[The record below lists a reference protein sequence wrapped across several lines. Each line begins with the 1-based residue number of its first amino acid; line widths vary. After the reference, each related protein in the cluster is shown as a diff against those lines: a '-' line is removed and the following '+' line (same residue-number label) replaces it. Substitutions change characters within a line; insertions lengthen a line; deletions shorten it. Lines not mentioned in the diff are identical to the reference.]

1 MDAKHSLFL
10 QGMEINYII
19 IFCVLM
25 LIAYVFDLTS
35 SRTKIPSVIL
45 LLGLGFGIQ
54 QLTRSI
60 GISIPDLSE
69 FLPLL
74 GTIGLILIV
83 LEGSLELEWSP
94 DKLGTIRKSFLG
106 ALIPF
111 VLIALALAIL
121 FHVYGE
127 ASWKNSFINAIP
139 LCVISSAIA
148 IPSVRNLSSSNR
160 EYIIY
165 ESSLSDIIG
174 VLVFNFLA
182 LNTVIDGVAFLEF
195 GWQLLLI
202 TIISFVATVVLS
214 FLLSRIDHHI
224 KFVPIVL
231 LIILIYA
238 ISKIY
243 HLPGLVFI
251 LLFGLFIGN
260 LNKIKNNKWI
270 QKLKPDHL
278 HEEVERFHELIVE
291 GTFLI
296 RSLFFLLFGFLIESE
311 EIVNLSSL
319 KWALLVSGI
328 IIVIRFLQLKISRL
342 PVRPLWFIAPRGLI
356 TVLLFLSIPQGESIP
371 LVERS
376 MIIQVILITAVW
388 MMIGLMFN
396 KSESHT

>member
-1 MDAKHSLFL
+1 VDAKHSLFL

-60 GISIPDLSE
+60 GLSIPDLSE

-83 LEGSLELEWSP
+83 LEGSLELELSP
-94 DKLGTIRKSFLG
+94 GKLGTIRKSFLG
-106 ALIPF
+106 ALIPI
-111 VLIALALAIL
+111 VLLASALAWL
-121 FHVYGE
+121 FHEYGD
-127 ASWKNSFINAIP
+127 ASWKNSLINAIP

-182 LNTVIDGVAFLEF
+182 LNSVIDGIAFLEF

-224 KFVPIVL
+224 KFVPIIL
-231 LIILIYA
+231 LIVLIYA

-278 HEEVERFHELIVE
+278 HAEVERFHELIVE

-296 RSLFFLLFGFLIESE
+296 RSLFFLLFGFLIESA
-311 EIVNLSSL
+311 EIVNTQSL
-319 KWALLVSGI
+319 KWALITSGI
-328 IIVIRFLQLKISRL
+328 ILAIRFIQLKISRL
-342 PVRPLWFIAPRGLI
+342 PLRPLWFIAPRGLI
-356 TVLLFLSIPQGESIP
+356 TVLLFLSIPQGDTIP

-396 KSESHT
+396 KTESNT